1 MSEKFNLEIISPDQ
15 TLLSTDVKQVIIPA
29 YEGMMTILKNHI
41 SLITFLRPGF
51 IEVEIENKI
60 EKFYVEEGTVEF
72 FNNKL
77 LILTSSTIKLDKLT
91 TANQESDL
99 LVLRNSNQ
107 ERKDNLMN
115 SSYRCD
121 FCDKLFQEKIQFH
134 KHIKVHYCDRCNL
147 KFDFKAHLIVYINC
161 IHKETKD
168 NSCEQCN
175 LKCEFE
181 QNFKR
186 RVDVILKEQ
195 TILVT
200 NII

>member
-77 LILTSSTIKLDKLT
+77 LILTSSTIKLEKLT
-91 TANQESDL
+91 
-99 LVLRNSNQ
+99 
-107 ERKDNLMN
+107 
-115 SSYRCD
+115 
-121 FCDKLFQEKIQFH
+121 
-134 KHIKVHYCDRCNL
+134 
-147 KFDFKAHLIVYINC
+147 
-161 IHKETKD
+161 KETIEKMIDETRVLLQNSEIKD
-168 NSCEQCN
+168 
-175 LKCEFE
+175 
-181 QNFKR
+181 
-186 RVDVILKEQ
+186 KEKY
-195 TILVT
+195 
-200 NII
+200 IISHKLEALQQIN